1 MGKTMESLLR
11 VIRARGYRRGIASV
25 GDMELLAMMVG
36 HGNKRS
42 RLSIAGELIEV
53 FGGLGGVAE
62 ANVDEL
68 MVIEGIG
75 MAGAMRLKATFELG
89 LRSLV
94 ETRERTLAEIR
105 SPEDV
110 VFLLA
115 PEMRGLDREHFKAIL
130 LNTKNGVLK
139 IITVAIGSLNAAL
152 VHPRE
157 IFKEAVRTSSAG
169 IIIVHNHPTGNPE
182 PSREDEDLTTRFFR
196 CGELMGIDLV
206 DHIIIGNDCFVSMR
220 ERGLIRV

>member
-1 MGKTMESLLR
+1 MGKLMESLMEA
-11 VIRARGYRRGIASV
+11 IRARGYRKGIQRM
-25 GDMELLAMMVG
+25 GNTELLAMIIG

-53 FGGLGGVAE
+53 FGGLEGVAE
-62 ANVDEL
+62 ANADEL
-68 MVIEGIG
+68 MMIEGIG
-75 MAGAMRLKATFELG
+75 MAGAMRLRATFELG

-94 ETRERTLAEIR
+94 ETRESTVREVR

-110 VFLLA
+110 AYLLA

-130 LNTKNGVLK
+130 LNTKNCV
-139 IITVAIGSLNAAL
+139 IRIVTVAIGSVNAAL

-169 IIIVHNHPTGNPE
+169 IIIAHNHPTGNPE
-182 PSREDEDLTTRFFR
+182 PSREDEELTTRFFR
-196 CGELMGIDLV
+196 CGELMGIDLL
-206 DHIIIGNDCFVSMR
+206 DHIIIGRECFISMR